1 LTPPF
6 NKVAILGVGLL
17 GGSLGLALKE
27 RGLAR
32 EVCGWGRREARLRKA
47 LELGALDTATLELEN
62 AVGGADLVLLAS
74 PVETF
79 IPLLKA
85 VAKAAPKGCLVADV
99 GSVKGSARAWAR
111 AASPLAFVPSHPMAG
126 SEKAGVEAARADLFE
141 RSACILTPLA
151 STPRAALG
159 RVERLWKALGCH
171 TRRMDPRRHDQLIA
185 ALSHLPHAAAFS
197 LVRAVARQAKPG
209 DYALAGKGYRD
220 TTRVGGSEA
229 AMWAGIFLANRRN
242 LIKGLDAYLQEL
254 AALRRLLVKGKA
266 PALAARLGQAARLR
280 QSL

>member
-1 LTPPF
+1 M
-6 NKVAILGVGLL
+6 
-17 GGSLGLALKE
+17 ALQ
-27 RGLAR
+27 
-32 EVCGWGRREARLRKA
+32 
-47 LELGALDTATLELEN
+47 LGALDTATLQLEN

-74 PVETF
+74 PVESF

-99 GSVKGSARAWAR
+99 GSVKGPAPAWAR
-111 AASPLAFVPSHPMAG
+111 AAAPLAFVPSHPMAG
-126 SEKAGVEAARADLFE
+126 SEKTGVEAARAGLFE
-141 RSACILTPLA
+141 RSACILTPLPG
-151 STPRAALG
+151 TPKAALL

-171 TRRMDPRRHDQLIA
+171 THRMDPRRHDALIA

-197 LVRAVARQAKPG
+197 LVRAVARLAKAG

-220 TTRVGGSEA
+220 TTRVGGSDA

-242 LIKGLDAYLQEL
+242 LIKGLGAYQREL
-254 AALRRLLVKGKA
+254 AALQALLAKGDA
-266 PALAARLGQAARLR
+266 QALAARLGQASRLR

>member
-1 LTPPF
+1 MTLPF

-47 LELGALDTATLELEN
+47 LQLGALDTATLDLGN
-62 AVGGADLVLLAS
+62 AAGGADLVLLAS
-74 PVETF
+74 PVESF

-99 GSVKGSARAWAR
+99 GSVKGDAPAWAR
-111 AASPLAFVPSHPMAG
+111 AAAPLAFVPCHPMAG
-126 SEKAGVEAARADLFE
+126 SEKTGVEAARAGLFE
-141 RSACILTPLA
+141 KSACILTPLP
-151 STPRAALG
+151 STPKPALL
-159 RVERLWKALGCH
+159 RMERLWKALGCR
-171 TRRMDPRRHDQLIA
+171 TRRMDPRRHDALIA
-185 ALSHLPHAAAFS
+185 SLSHLPHAAAFS

-220 TTRVGGSEA
+220 TTRVGGSDA

-242 LIKGLDAYLQEL
+242 LIKGLDAYQREL
-254 AALRRLLVKGKA
+254 SALRSLLAKGDA
-266 PALAARLGQAARLR
+266 QALAACLGQASRLR
-280 QSL
+280 QGL